1 MGFLGF
7 SLIEQGM
14 VSDQLR
20 LWGSINL
27 PGENYLGAP
36 AFWGTQKRVFW
47 ARLTF
52 NGGTLPHTVTK
63 PRMLYGS
70 AAVMRSLGKHRSIIY
85 QRKWLQLPCHWGR
98 AQLSSWWQFGSFCTL
113 PCVLSQF
120 LVMHTA
126 LFGVHRGPT
135 NSITPKPNQTTNKK
149 VKLTLVWRNWEAG
162 SMRPVSHRVHRALK
176 NVSNFPEPNQRH

>member
-14 VSDQLR
+14 FSDQLR
-20 LWGSINL
+20 PWGPINL

-36 AFWGTQKRVFW
+36 ASWGTQKRVFW
-47 ARLTF
+47 ARLSF

-63 PRMLYGS
+63 PRVLHAS

-98 AQLSSWWQFGSFCTL
+98 AQLSSWRQFSSFCTL
-113 PCVLSQF
+113 PRVRSQF

-126 LFGVHRGPT
+126 LFGVYRGST
-135 NSITPKPNQTTNKK
+135 NSITPKPNKTTNKK
-149 VKLTLVWRNWEAG
+149 VKLTLVRRNWEAS
-162 SMRPVSHRVHRALK
+162 SMRAISHRVAQSLK
-176 NVSNFPEPNQRH
+176 ECQ